1 MLLAFFVAAV
11 LIVDRAAAQPP
22 TRPATE
28 RFSLKDVFELE
39 WAADPQ
45 ISPDGSKIV
54 FSRSGFDIMTDR
66 ARGSLWTVNSDGT
79 NLRALQAPGRRAGA
93 ARWSPDG
100 GRLAFVSA
108 ADGKSQI
115 FVRWMD
121 TGQEA
126 VLSHVDHGPGGLAWS
141 PDGKWIAFSMFVA
154 EEPKPFVTMPEKPE
168 GADWGPPIRF
178 IDQLNYR
185 ADGEGYLERGHQHI
199 FVVSAD
205 GGTPRQVT
213 TGPFDD
219 GGPRWT
225 PDGSALV
232 FAANRHENGEYDPN
246 DSEIYEVTLATGTV
260 RALTSRHG
268 PDRDPVVSPDGKQI
282 AYVGFDDR
290 LQGYQVTKLY
300 LMNRDGTG
308 SRLVSGKL
316 DRDVA
321 DLRWSADGKG
331 LYFQYDDQGDTKVA
345 FITPTGDVKD
355 VAAGLGGLDLG
366 RPYGGGSYSLAANG
380 RIAFTHTSP
389 DHPAHLAAAALGQP
403 VQRLTRLNDDVL
415 GQRALGQVE
424 EIWWQSSFDQRRV
437 QGWIIKPPSFDPTKK
452 YPLVLEIHGGPFA
465 NYGVRF
471 TSELQ
476 LFAAAGNVVLY
487 TNPRGSTSY
496 GEEFGNL
503 IHHDYPNH
511 DYDDLMSGVDA
522 VIAKG
527 YVDAQKLFVTGG
539 SGGGV
544 LTAWIVGHTNRFR
557 AAVVAKPVINWYSF
571 VLTSDGLAFYHRY
584 WFPGPPWENQ
594 EQYMKRSP
602 ISYVG
607 NITTPTMLLQG
618 EVDYRTP
625 IEESEQLYG
634 ALKIRK
640 VPTALVR
647 IPDASHEIAERPS
660 NLIAKVA
667 YILGWFEKF
676 KLESP

>member
-1 MLLAFFVAAV
+1 MRTTVLVAALLLA
-11 LIVDRAAAQPP
+11 DRAAAQTASPP
-22 TRPATE
+22 ALE
-28 RFSLKDVFELE
+28 RLALKDVFELQ
-39 WAADPQ
+39 WVSDPE

-66 ARGSLWTVNSDGT
+66 ARGTLWTINADGT
-79 NLRALQAPGRRAGA
+79 NLRALLAPGRRAGSP
-93 ARWSPDG
+93 RWAPDG
-100 GRLAFVSA
+100 NRLAFTASV
-108 ADGKSQI
+108 DGKSQI
-115 FVRWMD
+115 SVRWMD

-126 VLSHVDHGPGGLAWS
+126 VLTHLDRSPSGIAWS
-141 PDGKWIAFSMFVA
+141 PDGRWIAFAMFVP
-154 EEPKPFVTMPEKPE
+154 EEPKPFITMPEKPE

-185 ADGEGYLERGHQHI
+185 ADGEGYLEHGHEHL
-199 FVVSAD
+199 FVVAAD
-205 GGTPRQVT
+205 GGTPRQLT

-219 GGPRWT
+219 GAPRWA
-225 PDGSALV
+225 PDGSAIV
-232 FAANRHENGEYDPN
+232 FAANRHEGGEYDPN
-246 DSEIYEVTLATGTV
+246 NSEIYEVSLATGTIK
-260 RALTSRHG
+260 ALTDRHG
-268 PDRDPVVSPDGKQI
+268 PDREPAVSPDGRQI
-282 AYVGFDDR
+282 AYAGFDDR
-290 LQGYQVTKLY
+290 LQGYQVTRLY

-308 SRLVSGKL
+308 SRVVSGKL
-316 DRDVA
+316 DRDVGS
-321 DLRWSADGKG
+321 LRWSGDGKG
-331 LYFQYDDQGDTKVA
+331 IYFQYDDRGDTKVG
-345 FITPTGDVKD
+345 FITPAGEWKD
-355 VAAGLGGLDLG
+355 VATGVGGLDLG
-366 RPYGGGSYSLAANG
+366 RPYAAGTYSLSTTG
-380 RIAFTHTSP
+380 RIAFTETSP
-389 DHPAHLAAAALGQP
+389 DHPADLAVAALGQP
-403 VQRLTRLNDDVL
+403 AQRLTRLNDGL
-415 GQRALGQVE
+415 FGQRELGRVE
-424 EIWWQSSFDQRRV
+424 EIWWPSSFDQRRV
-437 QGWIIKPPSFDPTKK
+437 QGWIIKPPRFDPAKK

-471 TSELQ
+471 TAELQ
-476 LFAAAGNVVLY
+476 LYAAAGNVVLY

-527 YVDAQKLFVTGG
+527 YVDDHNLFVTGG

-594 EQYMKRSP
+594 EQYLKRSP

-676 KLESP
+676 RNPNS